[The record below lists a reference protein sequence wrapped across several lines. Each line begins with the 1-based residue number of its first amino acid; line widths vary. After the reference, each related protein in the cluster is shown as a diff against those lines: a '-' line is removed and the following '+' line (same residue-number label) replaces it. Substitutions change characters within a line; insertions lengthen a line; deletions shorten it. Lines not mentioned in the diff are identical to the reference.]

1 MTAKALTLRNW
12 KPALGMLSATLVL
25 ASLTSCESWEDSS
38 HTKKS
43 TIIGGAGGAAIGAAV
58 AKDNRAAGALLGGAL
73 GAGGGYLFG
82 KNKNNQ

>member
-1 MTAKALTLRNW
+1 MTLNTLTIPGCKIALSLF
-12 KPALGMLSATLVL
+12 AAGVVLVT
-25 ASLTSCESWEDSS
+25 STSCESWENTSS
-38 HTKKS
+38 TKKS

-82 KNKNNQ
+82 KNRSNH